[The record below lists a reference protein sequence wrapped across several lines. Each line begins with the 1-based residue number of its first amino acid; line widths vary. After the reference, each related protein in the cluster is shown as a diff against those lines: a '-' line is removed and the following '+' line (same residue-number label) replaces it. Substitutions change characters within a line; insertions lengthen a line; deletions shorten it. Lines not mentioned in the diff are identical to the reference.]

1 MINPSPLWGFGRG
14 GSGGGGVSEA
24 RALGIYEL
32 IKSCGIEVRIW
43 ERQVAGA
50 PRRAPCDLVDA
61 SPHRAGSLN
70 FYHPEMQT
78 ALLAS
83 AEHSG
88 ATVKRAVTVLEV
100 IPGDRP
106 RVRARDD
113 GREQTYSANLV
124 IGADG
129 RNSRCRHWAGFQVD
143 QDPKLM
149 WIAGVLLEGSAAPTD
164 RVCLLIN
171 PSAGVWSLIAP
182 LGGSRFR
189 AYVGIFKSQGMKPLS
204 GHQALSDFVNA
215 SISAGAPS
223 VWFEHM
229 SPVGPLACFEAADQ
243 WIRHP
248 YRNGAATQVP
258 STHTRSFLVA
268 DGVVCIPINDL
279 PCVERPP
286 ECYCIIGSGKTG
298 IDACLW
304 LLANKV
310 SPDSIRW
317 IMPRDGW
324 WSNRA
329 KLQWTEDFFETSVS
343 SVADQMEALAE
354 ATSVDDLFA
363 RFEACGASYRLDP
376 DITPTMFHG
385 ATISASELNALR
397 QIKDIVRMGRVKSIQ
412 REAII
417 LERGELASRDDCL
430 YVDCSATGIPLRPNV
445 PVFND
450 RRITLQFVRAF
461 RPCLS
466 AAAIAFIEA
475 HFADDAEKNT
485 LCAPVPP
492 VTAGLGW
499 VRIVSISMANH
510 ARWSNHPELMRW
522 LASSRLDG
530 GVHGDH
536 WVKGCWKST
545 EGGKP
550 HPDVQICIM
559 NARCI
564 QLIAQ
569 ERPNW
574 PPAGDNLFID
584 MDLSPDN
591 TPPGTRLGI
600 GTAVI
605 EITAIPHN
613 GCASF
618 AARYGVMRRS
628 S

>member
-149 WIAGVLLEGSAAPTD
+149 WIAGVLLEGLAAPTD

-248 YRNGAATQVP
+248 YR
-258 STHTRSFLVA
+258 
-268 DGVVCIPINDL
+268 DGVALIGDAAASNDPSFGCGL
-279 PCVERPP
+279 SLTLRDVRVLRDRLLEGNDWKRAAHAYAADHDCYYDALHRITGWMRTLFYDPRPAAVA
-286 ECYCIIGSGKTG
+286 I
-298 IDACLW
+298 
-304 LLANKV
+304 
-310 SPDSIRW
+310 
-317 IMPRDGW
+317 
-324 WSNRA
+324 RA
-329 KLQWTEDFFETSVS
+329 KVLPVIANDPSRV
-343 SVADQMEALAE
+343 
-354 ATSVDDLFA
+354 
-363 RFEACGASYRLDP
+363 P
-376 DITPTMFHG
+376 DIG
-385 ATISASELNALR
+385 
-397 QIKDIVRMGRVKSIQ
+397 
-412 REAII
+412 
-417 LERGELASRDDCL
+417 
-430 YVDCSATGIPLRPNV
+430 
-445 PVFND
+445 
-450 RRITLQFVRAF
+450 
-461 RPCLS
+461 
-466 AAAIAFIEA
+466 
-475 HFADDAEKNT
+475 
-485 LCAPVPP
+485 
-492 VTAGLGW
+492 GLGPEFPSDD
-499 VRIVSISMANH
+499 V
-510 ARWSNHPELMRW
+510 ARQ
-522 LASSRLDG
+522 RLFG
-530 GVHGDH
+530 
-536 WVKGCWKST
+536 
-545 EGGKP
+545 EG
-550 HPDVQICIM
+550 
-559 NARCI
+559 
-564 QLIAQ
+564 
-569 ERPNW
+569 
-574 PPAGDNLFID
+574 
-584 MDLSPDN
+584 
-591 TPPGTRLGI
+591 
-600 GTAVI
+600 
-605 EITAIPHN
+605 
-613 GCASF
+613 
-618 AARYGVMRRS
+618 
-628 S
+628 

>member
-1 MINPSPLWGFGRG
+1 MAAHIEADYVVIGCGAAGMAFADTLIRHSNATIAMIDRHHRPGGHWNDAYPFVQLHLPSHYYGVDSEPLGDRSLYRGGYNDGLLHMASGAEIVAYYDRVMERVLLAFGRVTYLPMSNWDG
-14 GSGGGGVSEA
+14 EGNVTSLLTGERRSIGA
-24 RALGIYEL
+24 R
-32 IKSCGIEVRIW
+32 KR
-43 ERQVAGA
+43 
-50 PRRAPCDLVDA
+50 LVDA
-61 SPHRAGSLN
+61 T
-70 FYHPEMQT
+70 F
-78 ALLAS
+78 
-83 AEHSG
+83 
-88 ATVKRAVTVLEV
+88 
-100 IPGDRP
+100 
-106 RVRARDD
+106 
-113 GREQTYSANLV
+113 
-124 IGADG
+124 
-129 RNSRCRHWAGFQVD
+129 
-143 QDPKLM
+143 
-149 WIAGVLLEGSAAPTD
+149 
-164 RVCLLIN
+164 
-171 PSAGVWSLIAP
+171 
-182 LGGSRFR
+182 
-189 AYVGIFKSQGMKPLS
+189 
-204 GHQALSDFVNA
+204 
-215 SISAGAPS
+215 
-223 VWFEHM
+223 
-229 SPVGPLACFEAADQ
+229 
-243 WIRHP
+243 
-248 YRNGAATQVP
+248 AATKVP

-354 ATSVDDLFA
+354 ATSVDDLFV